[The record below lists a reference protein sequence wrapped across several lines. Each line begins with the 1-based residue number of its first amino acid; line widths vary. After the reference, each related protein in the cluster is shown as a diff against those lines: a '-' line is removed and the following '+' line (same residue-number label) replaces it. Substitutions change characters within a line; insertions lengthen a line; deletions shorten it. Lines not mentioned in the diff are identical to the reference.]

1 LSFNN
6 AIVGQGTYVSLK
18 GKVVDQDN
26 RPLSLVNIII
36 KGTGIGT
43 TTNYEG
49 EFTLPQ
55 VQEKSIVVIFSSIG
69 YEVVEREILH
79 PTNLSVTQ
87 IMKPELKKI
96 QEITISKKRENDN
109 LVNLEPKLADR
120 LPSIGGS
127 VETLIK
133 TLPGVSNNNELSS
146 QYSVRGGNFD
156 ENLVYVNG
164 IEIMRPFLV
173 KSGEQEGLS
182 FVNSDMV
189 SSISFSAGGFDASYG
204 DKMSSVLDI
213 TYRNPERGSATAEI
227 GALGASALFEGRSAN
242 GKFSHLTGIR
252 YKNTAYLL
260 GTLDKKGE
268 YNPSFTDF
276 QTYLNYR
283 INPRFSLGFLGN
295 YASSSFQFIPK
306 TQLTRFGTLTN
317 PYQFFVYFEGKEK
330 DHFENYLGALAADY
344 TPNDKLSLKFRGSS
358 FHSYEKESND
368 ILGQYYL
375 SDVSQES
382 NSQSYTD
389 STSVVG
395 IGSDLGHVRDLLT
408 ATVSGLEHRGTF
420 SGGHHLIQWGI
431 KYQHEQV
438 SDYINEWEMRDSAGY
453 SIPHRIN
460 DLSLYHT
467 VSGNDHVS
475 SNRYSGFIQDS
486 WLTDLSDGT
495 LGLTGGVRLQ
505 NWDYNHQTIVSPRI
519 SACWKTGNDRTRTIR
534 AAWGIYDQI
543 PFFKELINREGK
555 IVPGVKAQ
563 KAIHYLIGYD
573 KVINTYVRP
582 VRFSAEIWYKALTH
596 LIPYQVNN
604 VNIQYLPEQ
613 AARGYAVGADFKII
627 GELASGAQS
636 WASLSLMKTEEDIV
650 GDYYLKNTGGNT
662 TEKIYPGYIPRPT
675 DQRINFSMF
684 IQDYFPGY
692 PSVKMSMTLF
702 YGSRLPFGPPN
713 GARYLDAFRMPPYQ
727 RVDAGFSKTLIDN
740 KTIHREK
747 KYRISEAW
755 IGLELFNLFD
765 IDNTISY
772 YWISDIHNQMYAV
785 PNYLTGR
792 RINLKFSVRF

>member
-1 LSFNN
+1 MSKLLFSILCLLLSFNN

-182 FVNSDMV
+182 FINSDMV

-227 GALGASALFEGRSAN
+227 GVLGASALFEGRSAN

-268 YNPSFTDF
+268 YNPS
-276 QTYLNYR
+276 L
-283 INPRFSLGFLGN
+283 P
-295 YASSSFQFIPK
+295 
-306 TQLTRFGTLTN
+306 
-317 PYQFFVYFEGKEK
+317 
-330 DHFENYLGALAADY
+330 
-344 TPNDKLSLKFRGSS
+344 
-358 FHSYEKESND
+358 
-368 ILGQYYL
+368 
-375 SDVSQES
+375 
-382 NSQSYTD
+382 
-389 STSVVG
+389 
-395 IGSDLGHVRDLLT
+395 
-408 ATVSGLEHRGTF
+408 TF
-420 SGGHHLIQWGI
+420 KPI
-431 KYQHEQV
+431 
-438 SDYINEWEMRDSAGY
+438 
-453 SIPHRIN
+453 
-460 DLSLYHT
+460 
-467 VSGNDHVS
+467 
-475 SNRYSGFIQDS
+475 
-486 WLTDLSDGT
+486 
-495 LGLTGGVRLQ
+495 
-505 NWDYNHQTIVSPRI
+505 
-519 SACWKTGNDRTRTIR
+519 
-534 AAWGIYDQI
+534 
-543 PFFKELINREGK
+543 
-555 IVPGVKAQ
+555 
-563 KAIHYLIGYD
+563 
-573 KVINTYVRP
+573 
-582 VRFSAEIWYKALTH
+582 
-596 LIPYQVNN
+596 
-604 VNIQYLPEQ
+604 
-613 AARGYAVGADFKII
+613 
-627 GELASGAQS
+627 
-636 WASLSLMKTEEDIV
+636 
-650 GDYYLKNTGGNT
+650 
-662 TEKIYPGYIPRPT
+662 
-675 DQRINFSMF
+675 
-684 IQDYFPGY
+684 
-692 PSVKMSMTLF
+692 
-702 YGSRLPFGPPN
+702 
-713 GARYLDAFRMPPYQ
+713 
-727 RVDAGFSKTLIDN
+727 
-740 KTIHREK
+740 
-747 KYRISEAW
+747 
-755 IGLELFNLFD
+755 
-765 IDNTISY
+765 
-772 YWISDIHNQMYAV
+772 
-785 PNYLTGR
+785 
-792 RINLKFSVRF
+792 